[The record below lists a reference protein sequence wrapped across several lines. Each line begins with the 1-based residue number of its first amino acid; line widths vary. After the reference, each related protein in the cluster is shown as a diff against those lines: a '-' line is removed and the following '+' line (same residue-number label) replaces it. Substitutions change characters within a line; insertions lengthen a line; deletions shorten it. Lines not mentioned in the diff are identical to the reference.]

1 MLTQTQANK
10 AQYNLLIVLKNLI
23 KPYIN
28 NTITNK
34 DNIDTIHGR

>member
-34 DNIDTIHGR
+34 DNKEILHSR